1 MRRFAREQYEYR
13 ALGYNVDDG
22 VVYRQE
28 KGPWRSRKDQAIE
41 DAKEID
47 RQYVVVQKIRIGI
60 TKVLETVIVKEPI
73 PNPKK

>member
-41 DAKEID
+41 DAKETPGRVVGV
-47 RQYVVVQKIRIGI
+47 RQTR
-60 TKVLETVIVKEPI
+60 
-73 PNPKK
+73 